1 MRLDRVVLEG
11 IELGGKCQIQNQTVT
26 LIQLSSRLVQVLF
39 HFLQRAPRDNSLYEI
54 LVVEQWKIMELY
66 SSN

>member
-1 MRLDRVVLEG
+1 MRLDRVVMEG

-26 LIQLSSRLVQVLF
+26 LIQLFSRSVRALF

-54 LVVEQWKIMELY
+54 LVVEQWEIIELY